1 MKHRT
6 LEELALLEDIK
17 DIKNKYLDLIKEYE
31 RRVKISHV
39 NGDAVD
45 EISNLMRI
53 NTLWTVLVDLYNILG
68 YDL

>member
-17 DIKNKYLDLIKEYE
+17 DIKIKYLDLIKEYE
-31 RRVKISHV
+31 HKVKIAHV
-39 NGDAVD
+39 IGDTGN
-45 EISNLMRI
+45 EICNLMCI
-53 NTLWTVLVDLYNILG
+53 NTLWTVIFDLYNILG